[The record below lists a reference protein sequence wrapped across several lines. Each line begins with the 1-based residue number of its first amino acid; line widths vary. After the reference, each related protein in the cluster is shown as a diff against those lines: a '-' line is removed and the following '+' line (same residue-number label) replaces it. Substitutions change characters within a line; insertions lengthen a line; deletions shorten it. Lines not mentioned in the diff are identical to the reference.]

1 MELSKVYYSIGEL
14 AEMFGVTNSLLRY
27 WETEFDTIKPAKNK
41 RGDRRYTEKD
51 IQAVAAVYDLVKRK
65 GYTIAGARKEL
76 EGRLGSAS
84 LKNNHSI
91 VVKLQEIRSRLKDI
105 EKQL

>member
-27 WETEFDTIKPAKNK
+27 WETEFDIIKPSKNK

-76 EGRLGSAS
+76 EGKPGSAS
-84 LKNNHSI
+84 LKTHHSI
-91 VVKLQEIRSRLKDI
+91 VVKLEEIRSRLKDI